1 MRNASRAILCAGALF
16 LTAGAESQAQDA
28 VLSADTEQAAPRVR
42 LLRAYDEFV
51 KVDGVEHRNRV
62 ELFFDY
68 TQGVAREVVYDSA
81 GARVSDRAVPGQ
93 PRPTEEEIA
102 EAIAIVRAD
111 RVIGGMIARVKAVPD
126 GGFILT
132 EAEGKACGPRSR
144 CLHVFWLSPDRAGLV
159 RWTVVDLVKQAIAYR
174 AYHAP
179 DEIAPSE
186 EVSK

>member
-1 MRNASRAILCAGALF
+1 MS
-16 LTAGAESQAQDA
+16 AGAESWAQDA
-28 VLSADTEQAAPRVR
+28 VSGGETVKAEPRVR

-51 KVDGVEHRNRV
+51 KVDGREERKRI

-68 TQGVAREVVYDSA
+68 NAGVAREVVYDSA
-81 GARVSDRAVPGQ
+81 GARIADREVPGQ

-132 EAEGKACGPRSR
+132 EGEGKACGPRSR

-174 AYHAP
+174 AYHPP
-179 DEIAPSE
+179 DEIAATG
-186 EVSK
+186 EVSR